1 MRGGRGQGSGLT
13 RRRWPA
19 ALAVAALT
27 ALTALAGCAGTP
39 APQPADPAK
48 TLADFSARR
57 LESVAQLPPAT
68 AGWDRSQWFA
78 AALALNP
85 ELAQQRAEVAAVAAA
100 ERTAAEIPNPNMELF
115 AEYLKT
121 AAESPAWLYGVSLD
135 FLLRRPG
142 ERARLRQ
149 QAALESALAQSELSD
164 SIWQVRASV
173 RQALLDV
180 VSAND
185 EALLLATLVAD
196 RQALL
201 DSDQARLKA
210 GDLGRAQLLSD
221 ELELTRARQREQQT
235 RARGMDARA
244 RLAAAVGVPLAALEG
259 VPVRWPDW
267 AQIGALTAPAPERWR
282 NEALIARPQIIG
294 ALRAYDLAEINL
306 KGEVAKRWPQ
316 VRVQPAYAW
325 GGQGV
330 REDALDQIAS
340 ESALGVSFEL
350 PIFNQHQ
357 GAIGE
362 ALGRRTAAGEHL
374 KAVQAAIYGQIDRA
388 ELGWP
393 TAQRAWNDMQ
403 RLAALAD
410 EQQRAQQQALA
421 AGASDRSETL
431 AAGIAS
437 LEARLAVLEAAYAAQ
452 GAFAALEDA
461 YRRPLEGDEAPQA

>member
-1 MRGGRGQGSGLT
+1 MRGRGQQEFKSGQQ
-13 RRRWPA
+13 RC
-19 ALAVAALT
+19 LATLVAA
-27 ALTALAGCAGTP
+27 ALAGCASTP
-39 APQPADPAK
+39 APQPLDPAQA
-48 TLADFSARR
+48 LSAFSARR
-57 LESVAQLPPAT
+57 LESVAQLPPA
-68 AGWDRSQWFA
+68 ASDWNRAQWFS

-121 AAESPAWLYGVSLD
+121 AAQSPAWLYGVSLD

-142 ERARLRQ
+142 ERARARQ
-149 QAALESALAQSELSD
+149 QAALETALAQSQLSD
-164 SIWQVRASV
+164 SIWQVRV
-173 RQALLDV
+173 NLRQALLDV
-180 VSAND
+180 VSAQD
-185 EALLLATLVAD
+185 EAALLGNLVGG

-201 DSDQARLKA
+201 DADQARLRA
-210 GDLGRAQLLSD
+210 GDLGRAQLLTD

-235 RARGMDARA
+235 RARGVDARA
-244 RLAAAVGVPLAALEG
+244 RLAAAVGVPLSALEG
-259 VPVRWPDW
+259 VPVRWDDW
-267 AQIGALTAPAPERWR
+267 AQIDVLSSPTSERWR

-294 ALRAYDLAEINL
+294 ALRAYDLSEIAL

-357 GAIGE
+357 GPIGE

-374 KAVQAAIYGQIDRA
+374 KAVQAAIYAQIERA

-393 TAQRAWNDMQ
+393 TAQRAWSDTR
-403 RLAALAD
+403 RLAALAA
-410 EQQRAQQQALA
+410 EQQSAQARALA
-421 AGASDRSETL
+421 AGASDRSESL
-431 AAGIAS
+431 EAGIAA

-452 GAFAALEDA
+452 VAFGTLEDA
-461 YRRPLEGDEAPQA
+461 YRRPLEEDEGPRT

>member
-1 MRGGRGQGSGLT
+1 MRGGGQQGSGI
-13 RRRWPA
+13 RQQRW
-19 ALAVAALT
+19 
-27 ALTALAGCAGTP
+27 LAGLAAATLGGCASTP
-39 APQPADPAK
+39 APQPVDPARV
-48 TLADFSARR
+48 LADFSARR
-57 LESVAQLPPAT
+57 LESVAQLPPA
-68 AGWDRSQWFA
+68 ASGWDRSQWFSA
-78 AALALNP
+78 GLALNP

-142 ERARLRQ
+142 ERARARQ
-149 QAALESALAQSELSD
+149 QAALETALAESELSD
-164 SIWQVRASV
+164 SIWQVRANL

-180 VSAND
+180 VSAQD
-185 EALLLATLVAD
+185 EAALLAALVAN

-201 DSDQARLKA
+201 DSDRARLRA
-210 GDLGRAQLLSD
+210 GDLGRAQLLTD
-221 ELELTRARQREQQT
+221 ELELTRARQREQQA
-235 RARGMDARA
+235 RARGVDARA
-244 RLAAAVGVPLAALEG
+244 RLSAAVGVPLAALEG
-259 VPVRWPDW
+259 VPVRWEDW
-267 AQIGALTAPAPERWR
+267 AQVDALSSPTPERWR
-282 NEALIARPQIIG
+282 AEALIARPQIIG

-316 VRVQPAYAW
+316 VRIQPAYAW

-340 ESALGVSFEL
+340 ETALGVSFEL

-357 GAIGE
+357 GPIGE

-393 TAQRAWNDMQ
+393 TAQRAWSDTQ
-403 RLAALAD
+403 QLAALAD
-410 EQQRAQQQALA
+410 EQQSAQARALA

-431 AAGIAS
+431 GAAIAA

-452 GAFAALEDA
+452 VAFGALEDA
-461 YRRPLEGDEAPQA
+461 YRRPLEPDEGPRA

>member
-1 MRGGRGQGSGLT
+1 MRGRGRQGAGIL
-13 RRRWPA
+13 RQRWA
-19 ALAVAALT
+19 AAFAATVLG
-27 ALTALAGCAGTP
+27 GCANTP
-39 APQPADPAK
+39 APQRVDPAAA
-48 TLADFSARR
+48 LADFSARR
-57 LESVAQLPPAT
+57 LDSVAQLPPAA

-142 ERARLRQ
+142 ERARARQ
-149 QAALESALAQSELSD
+149 QAALQTALAESEISD

-180 VSAND
+180 ASAQD
-185 EALLLATLVAD
+185 EAVLLASLVED
-196 RQALL
+196 RQGLL
-201 DSDQARLKA
+201 DSDQARLRA
-210 GDLGRAQLLSD
+210 GDLGRAQLLTD
-221 ELELTRARQREQQT
+221 ELELTRARQREQQA
-235 RARGMDARA
+235 RARGADARA
-244 RLAAAVGVPLAALEG
+244 RLSGAVGVPLAALEG

-267 AQIGALTAPAPERWR
+267 AQIDALSDPAPAGWR
-282 NEALIARPQIIG
+282 NEALIARPQIIA
-294 ALRAYDLAEINL
+294 ALRSYDLAEINL

-316 VRVQPAYAW
+316 MRIQPAYAW

-357 GAIGE
+357 GPIGE

-374 KAVQAAIYGQIDRA
+374 KAVQAAICAQIDRA

-393 TAQRAWNDMQ
+393 TARRAWSDTQ
-403 RLAALAD
+403 RLAGLAD
-410 EQQRAQQQALA
+410 EQQRAQAQALE

-431 AAGIAS
+431 GAGIAA

-452 GAFAALEDA
+452 EAFGALEDA
-461 YRRPLEGDEAPQA
+461 YRRPLQGEAGPRV

>member
-1 MRGGRGQGSGLT
+1 MRGGGQQGSGI
-13 RRRWPA
+13 RQQRW
-19 ALAVAALT
+19 
-27 ALTALAGCAGTP
+27 LAGLAAATLGGCASTP
-39 APQPADPAK
+39 APQPVDPARV
-48 TLADFSARR
+48 LADFSARR
-57 LESVAQLPPAT
+57 LESVAQLPPA
-68 AGWDRSQWFA
+68 ASGWDRSQWFSA
-78 AALALNP
+78 GLALNP

-142 ERARLRQ
+142 ERARARQ
-149 QAALESALAQSELSD
+149 QAALATALAESELSD
-164 SIWQVRASV
+164 SIWQVRANL

-180 VSAND
+180 VSAQD
-185 EALLLATLVAD
+185 EAALLAALVAN

-201 DSDQARLKA
+201 DSDRARLRA
-210 GDLGRAQLLSD
+210 GDLGRAQLLTD
-221 ELELTRARQREQQT
+221 ELELTRARQREQQA
-235 RARGMDARA
+235 RARGVDARA
-244 RLAAAVGVPLAALEG
+244 RLSAAVGVPLAALEG
-259 VPVRWPDW
+259 VPVRWEDW
-267 AQIGALTAPAPERWR
+267 AQVDALSSPTPERWR
-282 NEALIARPQIIG
+282 AEALIARPQIIG

-316 VRVQPAYAW
+316 VRIQPAYAW

-340 ESALGVSFEL
+340 ETALGVSFEL

-357 GAIGE
+357 GPIGE

-393 TAQRAWNDMQ
+393 TAQRAWSDTQ
-403 RLAALAD
+403 QLAALAD
-410 EQQRAQQQALA
+410 EQQSAQARALA

-431 AAGIAS
+431 GAAIAA

-452 GAFAALEDA
+452 VAFGALEDA
-461 YRRPLEGDEAPQA
+461 YRRPLEPDEGPRA

>member
-1 MRGGRGQGSGLT
+1 MRGRGQQGSGT
-13 RRRWPA
+13 RRQRWHATLA
-19 ALAVAALT
+19 AA
-27 ALTALAGCAGTP
+27 ALAGCASTP
-39 APQPADPAK
+39 APQPVDPGRA
-48 TLADFSARR
+48 LADFSARR
-57 LESVAQLPPAT
+57 LESVAQLPPA
-68 AGWDRSQWFA
+68 ASGWDRSQWFT

-115 AEYLKT
+115 VEYLKT

-142 ERARLRQ
+142 ERARARQ
-149 QAALESALAQSELSD
+149 QAALETALAESELSD
-164 SIWQVRASV
+164 SIWQVRANL

-180 VSAND
+180 VSAQD
-185 EALLLATLVAD
+185 EAALLAALVED

-201 DSDQARLKA
+201 DSDGARLRA
-210 GDLGRAQLLSD
+210 GDLGRAQLLTD
-221 ELELTRARQREQQT
+221 ELELTRARQREQQA
-235 RARGMDARA
+235 RARAVDARA
-244 RLAAAVGVPLAALEG
+244 RVSAAVGVPLAALEG
-259 VPVRWPDW
+259 VPVRWDDW
-267 AQIGALTAPAPERWR
+267 ARIDALSSPTPERWR

-316 VRVQPAYAW
+316 VRIQPAYAW
-325 GGQGV
+325 GGEGV

-357 GAIGE
+357 GPIGE

-393 TAQRAWNDMQ
+393 TALHAWSDTR

-410 EQQRAQQQALA
+410 EQQSAQAQALA

-431 AAGIAS
+431 GAGIAT

-452 GAFAALEDA
+452 VAFGALEDA
-461 YRRPLEGDEAPQA
+461 YRRPLEGGEGPRA